1 MATANELCCEWA
13 GCGARLPSAD
23 LLCQHVEDDHIA
35 RCEGVRVGRV
45 GIVTRT
51 GNNSMYPKIYS
62 SLEGTMKLRFAV
74 PLEMCFIISSK
85 DHKIIKMH
93 IIIYISQ
100 VVTVYCM
107 CVWLLGYH
115 CGATGLLRGGGALW
129 SAGGGGVSV
138 GVASQHVTS
147 YCCTSRNTTV
157 EGGKRR

>member
-62 SLEGTMKLRFAV
+62 SLEGAMKLRFAV

-93 IIIYISQ
+93 IIIYIPYSGLISGVKSFVKSSNWPSEVIF
-100 VVTVYCM
+100 VV
-107 CVWLLGYH
+107 
-115 CGATGLLRGGGALW
+115 
-129 SAGGGGVSV
+129 
-138 GVASQHVTS
+138 
-147 YCCTSRNTTV
+147 
-157 EGGKRR
+157 